1 VRDPLKTLLAA
12 ILIATTL
19 ACGGADDS
27 ASSAAATAEGV
38 EREIAEAVEERTGR
52 RFEPSTDTTPCQIL
66 DDALLRPAFDLAADV
81 EITRSPSRHSPHPLC
96 TVSWP
101 KPNAAELEAEQGARM
116 MEYMQK
122 KMAGEDVEMPSF
134 RTTNEVSLTL
144 YEPAFDDGRAA
155 RSGFDSA
162 MKRLSDGV
170 TGSHEDVEITFQADL
185 VPVAGVGDDARWAAK
200 MRQLSVVD
208 DRRIFHLTV
217 NTGAEHDAEL
227 DTAKGLARQVAEAL

>member
-1 VRDPLKTLLAA
+1 MRDPLKTLLAA

-27 ASSAAATAEGV
+27 AAGAATAEGV

-52 RFEPSTDTTPCQIL
+52 RFEPSTDTTPCEIL
-66 DDALLRPAFDLAADV
+66 DDALLRPVFDLAADV
-81 EITRSPSRHSPHPLC
+81 EITRSTSRYSHHPLC
-96 TVSWP
+96 TASWP

-122 KMAGEDVEMPSF
+122 KVAGEDVEMPSF

-144 YEPAFDDGRAA
+144 LEPAFDDARAA

-217 NTGAEHDAEL
+217 NTGAEHAAEL
-227 DTAKGLARQVAEAL
+227 ETAKQLARQVAEAL

>member
-1 VRDPLKTLLAA
+1 MRDPLKTLLAA
-12 ILIATTL
+12 ILITTTL

-27 ASSAAATAEGV
+27 ASAGAATAEDV

-52 RFEPSTDTTPCQIL
+52 RFEPSTDTTPCEIL
-66 DDALLRPAFDLAADV
+66 DDELLRSAFDFAADV

-96 TVSWP
+96 TASWP

-134 RTTNEVSLTL
+134 RTTNEVSLSL
-144 YEPAFDDGRAA
+144 YEPAFDDARAA

-162 MKRLSDGV
+162 MRTMSDGLTV
-170 TGSHEDVEITFQADL
+170 TVRDVETTVQYDL
-185 VPVAGVGDDARWAAK
+185 TEVAGVGDAAMWAPK
-200 MRQLSVVD
+200 LRQLSVLD
-208 DRRIFHLTV
+208 GRRIFHLGV
-217 NTGAEHDAEL
+217 NAGAERDADLE
-227 DTAKGLARQVAEAL
+227 TAKQIARQVAAEL